1 MRSHRKLSVG
11 QAAAIAMAM
20 AIACLSIGLNVW
32 LAAAL
37 HHAFRD
43 LQFARIFP
51 LGAPPA
57 AESPAGTTGNSRPTL
72 AFYGDSRA
80 LLWDTQ
86 PLAQRFRVVN
96 LAVGAQTS
104 AQLRLQLDSEPHV
117 ASDWAIVEVGI
128 NDLHPL
134 GVLGEY
140 RETIVTE
147 LDRNL
152 GAIVERLLGRSR
164 CVVIVTIVP
173 PASVPW
179 DRRWVWDRGTFDA
192 VAAAN
197 LGIAKLAHSDHNSA
211 RIRVLDAAR
220 LLVEEGQ
227 VLPPRY
233 VSQDSF
239 LHVNGDAYN
248 VLNRAL
254 GGILVNTGGRTAG
267 IGDHMAEDAA
277 SDAGPGVASSCRY
290 GTQG

>member
-1 MRSHRKLSVG
+1 MRSQRKLSVTLAVATG
-11 QAAAIAMAM
+11 VAIGIAAV
-20 AIACLSIGLNVW
+20 SIGFNVW

-57 AESPAGTTGNSRPTL
+57 AHGTARTADAIRPTL

-80 LLWDTQ
+80 LLWDTK
-86 PLAQRFRVVN
+86 PLVQRFRVVN

-104 AQLRLQLDSEPHV
+104 AQLRLQLEAEPRV
-117 ASDWAIVEVGI
+117 VSDWAVVEVGI

-134 GVLGEY
+134 GVLGEL

-152 GAIVERLLGRSR
+152 GAIVERLLERST

-173 PASVPW
+173 PGSVPW
-179 DRRWVWDRGTFDA
+179 ERRWVWDRGTLDA

-197 LGIAKLAHSDHNSA
+197 LGIAKLAHSEHNSE
-211 RIRVLDAAR
+211 RIRLLDAAR
-220 LLVEEGQ
+220 LLAAGRQ
-227 VLPPRY
+227 VLPPQY
-233 VSQDSF
+233 VSRDSF

-254 GGILVNTGGRTAG
+254 GGILVNTVGVAAGTGEHTVETAAG
-267 IGDHMAEDAA
+267 
-277 SDAGPGVASSCRY
+277 DAGPGVASSCRY
-290 GTQG
+290 GAQS